1 MNDWVVWLVGLPY
14 LLATVGLLIY
24 GLNCYVMLALF
35 ARRRRAAFG
44 ATAAM
49 RKRWADDPSA
59 AARLPV
65 VTTQIAVYNEMNV
78 AERIMRAACA
88 MVYPRGKHEVQV
100 LDDSTD
106 ETRLLVERVA
116 RDLRAQGHDIR
127 VLHRGDRRGFKAGA
141 LADGLRVAR
150 GELLAIFDADF
161 VPPPEFLQRMA
172 PFFVDDGRLGFL
184 QARWGH
190 LNPDGSLLSKA
201 QSIGIDGHFI
211 VEQVARAWNGLFMNF
226 NGTAG
231 VWRKAAIEAGGGW
244 QSDTLT
250 EDLDLSYRVQFAGWH
265 GSYLPDLLVPGELP
279 EDVTAFRSQQFRW
292 AKGSFQTVRKLTGRL
307 FAMPVPLFKKLQGL
321 LHMSG
326 YAVHPMMLTL
336 SLLSLP
342 ILHVVAE
349 FRAPQWATALLA
361 VPLGFSVV
369 APSLMY
375 AISQAAAGERLRR
388 LIPMLPAL
396 VVVGVGLALSNT
408 RAIVEALLGRES
420 EFVRTPKRGDRAV
433 KAYRLPFPWV
443 AAMEI
448 VLGLYNLVALR
459 NYLEA
464 GKTSVCVFLGIYAAG
479 FLFVGLLSLV
489 HAAMRSRRSAD
500 PLVPQN
506 AAASASVA

>member
-1 MNDWVVWLVGLPY
+1 MTWLVGIPY
-14 LLATVGLLIY
+14 LLATLGLLVY
-24 GLNCYVMLALF
+24 GLNCYIMLVLF

-44 ATAAM
+44 AMEAT
-49 RKRWADDPSA
+49 RKRWADNPA
-59 AARLPV
+59 VAARLPV
-65 VTTQIAVYNEMNV
+65 VTTQIAVFNEMNV
-78 AERIMRAACA
+78 AERILRAACA
-88 MVYPRGKHEVQV
+88 MVYPAGKHEIQV

-106 ETRLLVERVA
+106 ETHRLVQRVA
-116 RDLRAQGHDIR
+116 GELRAKGHDIK
-127 VLHRGDRRGFKAGA
+127 VLHRDDRRGFKAGA
-141 LADGLRVAR
+141 LADGLKVAR

-161 VPPPEFLQRMA
+161 VPPPEFLLRMA
-172 PFFVDDGRLGFL
+172 PFFVENERLGFL

-190 LNPDGSLLSKA
+190 LNRDGSLLSKA

-231 VWRKAAIEAGGGW
+231 VWRRTAIEAGGGW

-292 AKGSFQTVRKLTGRL
+292 AKGSFQTVRKLTRRL
-307 FAMPVPLFKKLQGL
+307 FAMPVPLFKKFQGL

-342 ILHVVAE
+342 ILHIVAE
-349 FRAPQWATALLA
+349 LRAPHWVTVLLA

-375 AISQAAAGERLRR
+375 GISQAAGGERLRR
-388 LIPMLPAL
+388 LLPMLPAL

-408 RAIVEALLGRES
+408 RAIAEALLGRES
-420 EFVRTPKRGDRAV
+420 EFVRTPKRGDREV
-433 KAYRLPFPWV
+433 KAYRAPFPWV
-443 AAMEI
+443 AVVEI
-448 VLGLYNLVALR
+448 LLGLYNLVAVR

-464 GKTSVCVFLGIYAAG
+464 GKNSVCVFLGIYAAG
-479 FLFVGLLSLV
+479 FLFVGLLSFV
-489 HAAMRSRRSAD
+489 HAALRTGRD
-500 PLVPQN
+500 TGP
-506 AAASASVA
+506 AAARDAVISASTA